1 MQYISLGCDCSVT
14 YQLRKYGLQTMGT
27 MPFDWMKLDKLEDLI
42 SILDNNF
49 TGFENFDNYIVKSQS
64 DNFVNMDFEK
74 VLSRRKMIHNKYN
87 FILPHEY
94 MNDTLDIDE
103 FEKKYARRIVRFQT
117 LVTDAS
123 IKKIFVRLCG
133 NKESIEKTGEV
144 KNKVYLEEC
153 LSMYGCVNFKVIIIN
168 YNDYESLIQD
178 KYTWQRDYIP
188 WSNVLEL
195 E

>member
-1 MQYISLGCDCSVT
+1 MQYISLGCDCSIT

-133 NKESIEKTGEV
+133 NKESREKTREV

-153 LSMYGCVNFKVIIIN
+153 LARYGCVNFKVIIIN